1 MKFEIEKGVFSE
13 ALSTAA
19 HAVPNKSTLQ
29 ILNNFLIHLE
39 GNVLEISA
47 TDMDLGVNL
56 KLEVNGLEDGK
67 VVVNA
72 KKLQEVIKN
81 LANMPLTFTVEDYQV
96 SIQSGSYAANLT
108 GFDAMEFPSLPTL
121 SATQTFGI
129 SSSELSFLSEKTL
142 FAVSNDITRMAL
154 NGVYLEHAE
163 NKISLIATDGH
174 RLGKAEIELE
184 GPSWETGIIIPPK
197 PLSFALR
204 AVKPDTELEIAINDS
219 HICISTDTLQ
229 IFSKLIE
236 GPYPKYQS
244 VIPQQFEKT
253 AIAPREDLIAVVN
266 RVATMANART
276 RQIKVSFQSGSAEI
290 STRNQDIGGKS
301 QENVSLQYEGEPNF
315 PISFNASFLSDILKM
330 CPSDQ
335 VVFKMN
341 TSVGACVIEPQGEGL
356 DFFFLIMPL
365 RLTEES

>member
-1 MKFEIEKGVFSE
+1 MKFQIEKNLFSD

-39 GNVLEISA
+39 GNMLEISA

-56 KLEVNGLEDGK
+56 NLEVNGLENGK

-72 KKLQEVIKN
+72 KKLQEVVKS
-81 LANMPLTFTVEDYQV
+81 LPNMPLSFTVEDYQV
-96 SIQSGSYAANLT
+96 TIQSGSFVANLT
-108 GFDAMEFPSLPTL
+108 GFDAMEFPALPTV
-121 SATQTFGI
+121 SANTSLNI
-129 SSSELSFLSEKTL
+129 SSSELSFLAEKTL

-154 NGVYLEHAE
+154 NGVYLEHPE
-163 NKISLIATDGH
+163 DRVSLIATDGH
-174 RLGKAEIELE
+174 RLGKAEIELS
-184 GPSWETGIIIPPK
+184 GAAWDQGVIIPPK

-204 AVKPDTELEIAINDS
+204 AVKPDTDLEVSMNDS
-219 HICISTDTLQ
+219 HLCISTDNMQ
-229 IFSKLIE
+229 VFSKLIE

-253 AIAPREDLIAVVN
+253 AIAPRDEFIAVVN

-276 RQIKVSFQSGSAEI
+276 RQIKLSFNSGSAEV

-301 QENVSLQYEGEPNF
+301 QENVSLQYEGESGF

-330 CPSDQ
+330 CPSDE
-335 VVFKMN
+335 VKFKMN
-341 TSVGACVIEPQGEGL
+341 TSVGACVIEPIGEGL